1 MQDDLLTHRIFVHFN
16 IHLYE
21 GLGLRC
27 LAPLATIFQLYGGGQ
42 FYWWRKLEYPE
53 KTSDLPLDTGKLY
66 HKMLYRVH
74 SAMSRIRTHNFS
86 GYRY

>member
-27 LAPLATIFQLYGGGQ
+27 LAPLATIFQLYRGGQ
-42 FYWWRKLEYPE
+42 FYWWRKLEYI
-53 KTSDLPLDTGKLY
+53 KVLMTSYYG
-66 HKMLYRVH
+66 HRGEGAVVVV
-74 SAMSRIRTHNFS
+74 IVW
-86 GYRY
+86 